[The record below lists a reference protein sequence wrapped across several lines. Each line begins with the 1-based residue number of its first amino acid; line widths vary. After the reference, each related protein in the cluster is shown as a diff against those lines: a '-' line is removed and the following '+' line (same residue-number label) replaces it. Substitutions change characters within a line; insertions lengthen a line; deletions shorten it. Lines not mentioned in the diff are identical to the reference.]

1 MLGKLITFEG
11 GEGCGKTT
19 QAKLLSDYLISR
31 GHKVFS
37 TREPGGDEI
46 GEKLRSIVKD
56 PKYNGKISNNTE
68 LLLYLT
74 ARSSFVNNTI
84 KPKID
89 EGYVVISD
97 RYIDSTTA
105 YQGYGN
111 KMDMGAILLLNNM
124 VSQGI
129 NPNLTFLID
138 IKAEKGLESISTKE
152 FGRADRIESK
162 GLGYHE
168 MVNEGYRKIAKD
180 NPERIKIIK
189 YIEGSIKE
197 MHNEIIIHAKE
208 LLLKQ

>member
-1 MLGKLITFEG
+1 MFGKLITFEG

-19 QAKLLSDYLISR
+19 QAKLLADYLISR

-46 GEKLRSIVKD
+46 GERLRNIVKD
-56 PKYNGKISNNTE
+56 PRYDGKISNNTE

-74 ARSSFVNNTI
+74 ARSSFVNNII

-89 EGYVVISD
+89 EGCIVISD

-111 KMDMGAILLLNNM
+111 KMDIGTILLLNDI

-129 NPNLTFLID
+129 NPDLTFLID
-138 IKAEKGLESISTKE
+138 IEAKRGLESISTKE
-152 FGRADRIESK
+152 FGRADRMESK
-162 GLGYHE
+162 GLEYHKI
-168 MVNEGYRKIAKD
+168 VNEGYRKIAED

-189 YIEGSIKE
+189 YIRGNINE
-197 MHNEIIIHAKE
+197 MHNEIIMHLEE
-208 LLLKQ
+208 LLSKQ